1 MSNYLSPEIVKNFE
15 QTDIEYVI
23 PFMEHYCELYFKT
36 GATEQGT
43 VFDIWCENRTGGT
56 SVIEVKSRL
65 KDYATI
71 FLEPDKMVRLIAAYE
86 KYGAWSFFMNYT
98 KENGELLVFFMPIV
112 KKYYKSFEFYQ
123 NVQINGPDGPKRGD
137 RFAIPKELAFIF
149 KDGKIIQKPA
159 WTEEHKKARRQKNV
173 DVEMLAKELKKIKW
187 NGNGKTKIDYSIDT
201 KPTAGD

>member
-1 MSNYLSPEIVKNFE
+1 MKKYLSPEIVKSFE
-15 QTDIEYVI
+15 ETDIEYVI
-23 PFMEHYCELYFKT
+23 PFIESYCEVFYET
-36 GATEQGT
+36 GATQQGT
-43 VFDIWCENRTGGT
+43 VFDVWCKNLTGGT

-71 FLEPDKMVRLIAAYE
+71 FIEPDKMVRLIAAYE

-123 NVQINGPDGPKRGD
+123 NVLINGPDGPKRGD

-149 KDGKIIQKPA
+149 KDGEIIQRPA
-159 WTEEHKKARRQKNV
+159 WTEEHNKAKTPKKV
-173 DVEMLAKELKKIKW
+173 DVDMLARELIKIKW
-187 NGNGKTKIDYSIDT
+187 DGNSKTKIDYKVD
-201 KPTAGD
+201 A